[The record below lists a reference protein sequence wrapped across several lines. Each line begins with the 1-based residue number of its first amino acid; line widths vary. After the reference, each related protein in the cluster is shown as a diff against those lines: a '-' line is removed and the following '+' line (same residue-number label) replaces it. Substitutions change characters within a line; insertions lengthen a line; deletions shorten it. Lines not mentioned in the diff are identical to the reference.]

1 MAAVNVQQ
9 QPQPGP
15 QPDFQA
21 LSGSLQGTS
30 VEVGRCSSLANQ
42 GITVQNAATQLTE
55 QLESAISTLTQTLTQ
70 AINGLGD
77 EMRQGMQDLRLSLD
91 DFDYNNRARLQNSAV
106 IRPESIL
113 KSLKNTNTHQ
123 VVQLPNTARELST
136 LCVAEVEHYLQ
147 QLGQVP
153 VGNAEEKKNQLKEYI
168 GINVGF

>member
-1 MAAVNVQQ
+1 MLIFILAAMALHVVIHISPFYLHHRSITYPFSSNPTYHVLKPPSITMAAVNVQQ

-91 DFDYNNRARLQNSAV
+91 DL
-106 IRPESIL
+106 
-113 KSLKNTNTHQ
+113 
-123 VVQLPNTARELST
+123 
-136 LCVAEVEHYLQ
+136 
-147 QLGQVP
+147 
-153 VGNAEEKKNQLKEYI
+153 
-168 GINVGF
+168 